1 MWWTFL
7 MRRKNPRGCHLWGFL
22 VRYGEPLRI
31 GCCCLFI
38 SVQPFAYV
46 VANYTCYNRDKKCG
60 EQFCHGRTPP
70 FWWRFGS
77 VYSISHFILIF
88 YNFLLMKTMIN
99 IKKEAVWK
107 FHTASWPV
115 RESNP
120 GLRRERASSWPLDQ
134 QAGIEATRFELATSA
149 SRTQRSTKLSHASMF
164 LNVCFA
170 LFTSDLYILSWLRKK
185 CKRFL
190 KKMQIF
196 KTNFPECGK
205 KPGKALFYAGKWH
218 FRLSGG
224 SIS

>member
-1 MWWTFL
+1 MEKGKKWVYGLNMKRGDISGKHKRAFRIYPLLSDGRCNYPSKKVRKYLLTFL
-7 MRRKNPRGCHLWGFL
+7 
-22 VRYGEPLRI
+22 
-31 GCCCLFI
+31 
-38 SVQPFAYV
+38 
-46 VANYTCYNRDKKCG
+46 
-60 EQFCHGRTPP
+60 
-70 FWWRFGS
+70 
-77 VYSISHFILIF
+77 
-88 YNFLLMKTMIN
+88 
-99 IKKEAVWK
+99 
-107 FHTASWPV
+107 WPH

-120 GLRRERASSWPLDQ
+120 GLRRERASSWPLDHE
-134 QAGIEATRFELATSA
+134 AEIEATRFELATSA

-164 LNVCFA
+164 LSVCFA